1 MTRKRLSNAGINPNR
16 SSSLLPTPCSSNS
29 SEGSLQAYCSE
40 EARLGGLPAP
50 GQQDVWQVFYFPAV
64 VAQQIANK
72 YSICQGSIS
81 ANLQGIA
88 KISCSRVA
96 TAIKNH
102 WIYYYPVILFIS
114 TEKTFE

>member
-1 MTRKRLSNAGINPNR
+1 
-16 SSSLLPTPCSSNS
+16 
-29 SEGSLQAYCSE
+29 LQAYCSE
-40 EARLGGLPAP
+40 QARLGGLPAP
-50 GQQDVWQVFYFPAV
+50 DQQDVWQVFYFPAV

-72 YSICQGSIS
+72 GSICQGSIS
-81 ANLQGIA
+81 ANLQGIVG
-88 KISCSRVA
+88 CSRVA